1 MFTYLDNSATTRPY
15 DQVTER
21 VAEIMSREFGNP
33 SSLHRLGMSAE
44 KLIREAREQVA
55 QSMGASAEEIFFTS
69 GGTEGDNT
77 AIFGAVNAR
86 RHQGNKIITSSIEHP
101 AVLEAFK
108 ELKRRG
114 CETVLLNVDRTGR
127 IDLEQLK
134 RELDET
140 TVFVSIMH
148 VNNELGTVQPLT
160 EVGELIRQ
168 ANGRFGKN
176 ILFHTDAVQSWGKEE
191 IDVKKLPVD
200 LLSVSGHKIHGPKGI
215 GALYVRKGTNL
226 PPLIFGG
233 GQEKGFR
240 SGTENVP
247 FIAGLG
253 LAARLAQEER
263 RTKLDH
269 LWAMRNRL
277 RDGIKTTIE
286 GAVINSPGDEHA
298 SPAILNVSFPGCR
311 GEVLLHML
319 EQKEIYV
326 STGSACSSHKKG
338 SHVLS
343 AAGLTPE
350 QIEGALRFSFSCD
363 ITEEQIDYTLTE
375 LKTAVD
381 SMRRLTKMMG
391 RGKKK

>member
-1 MFTYLDNSATTRPY
+1 MFTYLDNSATTKSY
-15 DQVTER
+15 DQVTEAVSR
-21 VAEIMSREFGNP
+21 AMSQTFGNP
-33 SSLHRLGMSAE
+33 SSLHRMGMAAE
-44 KLIREAREQVA
+44 KLVKEARERVA
-55 QSMGASAEEIFFTS
+55 QSIGALPEEIFFTS
-69 GGTEGDNT
+69 GGTEGDNA

-86 RHQGNKIITSSIEHP
+86 RHGGNKIITSSVEHP
-101 AVLEAFK
+101 AVLEPFQ

-114 CETVLLNVDRTGR
+114 FETVLLNVDRTGR

-134 RELDET
+134 NELDENT
-140 TVFVSIMH
+140 IFVSIMH
-148 VNNELGTVQPLT
+148 INNELGTVQPLA
-160 EVGELIRQ
+160 EVGRLIQQ
-168 ANGRFGKN
+168 ANARWGKQ

-200 LLSVSGHKIHGPKGI
+200 MLSVSGHKIHGPKGI
-215 GALYVRKGTNL
+215 GALYIRRGLNL
-226 PPLIFGG
+226 PSLIFGG

-247 FIAGLG
+247 AIAGLG
-253 LAARLAQEER
+253 VAAMLCERER
-263 RTKLDH
+263 REKIQGLRE
-269 LWAMRNRL
+269 LRNRL
-277 RDGIKTTIE
+277 MTGIEETVE
-286 GAVINSPGDEHA
+286 GAVINSPRQENA

-319 EQKEIYV
+319 EQKDIYV

-363 ITEEQIDYTLTE
+363 VTEEQIDYVLRE
-375 LKTAVD
+375 LKAAVD
-381 SMRRLTKMMG
+381 SMRRLTGMMG
-391 RGKKK
+391 RGKRK